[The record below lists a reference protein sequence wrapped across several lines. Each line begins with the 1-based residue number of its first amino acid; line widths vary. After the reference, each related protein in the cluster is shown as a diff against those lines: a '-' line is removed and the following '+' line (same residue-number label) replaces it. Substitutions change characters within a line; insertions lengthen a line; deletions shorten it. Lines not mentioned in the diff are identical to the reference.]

1 MLDSARTKRSL
12 DRSPQAVTGSVGP
25 ARSGLVPLVLF
36 ILGGMALWIS
46 LIAFN
51 NSTDFDTNRTLLG
64 DTVSMKAIL
73 ADHSSGVGLHWRAM
87 PRGFAGPLLAL
98 IITYQV
104 ATAAFMWRAVLTGI
118 RVLRGAGGDLT
129 SFVRHA
135 NRCLMLFAGMFLGFL
150 IGGLWFGYWM
160 HLGPVQQVHFT
171 LLIIGSL
178 LAVLVNLIPILEAVT
193 SRATR

>member
-1 MLDSARTKRSL
+1 LDSAPAQRDL
-12 DRSPQAVTGSVGP
+12 DRSTQTTSRAVGP
-25 ARSGLVPLVLF
+25 ARNGLVPLALF

-51 NSTDFDTNRTLLG
+51 NSTDFDTNRTLIG

-73 ADHSSGVGLHWRAM
+73 ADHSSGAGLHWRAM
-87 PRGFAGPLLAL
+87 PRGLAGPLLAL

-104 ATAAFMWRAVLTGI
+104 ATAAFMWRALLSGV
-118 RVLRGAGGDLT
+118 RALRSPGGDLT

-135 NRCLMLFAGMFLGFL
+135 NRSLTLFAGMFLGFL

-171 LLIIGSL
+171 LLIVGAL
-178 LAVLVNLIPILEAVT
+178 LAVLVNLIPILEAVA